1 MSIRY
6 DVHDTMAVITVDNP
20 PVNSLGHDVR
30 AGIAACVDHAQA
42 DEAVKAI
49 IIIGTE
55 KAFSAGAD
63 IRELN
68 TPRAN
73 AEPTLN
79 TLIRIVE
86 ASGKRVRI
94 DPGEPLGTEEARRQA
109 LRSLCL
115 AVLNLNEFVY
125 VD

>member
-1 MSIRY
+1 MSWVMDGSSSTARRELWRPMRRYARSGSKFRNIIVRGINTKAFIMSIRY
-6 DVHDTMAVITVDNP
+6 DVHCAVAVITVDNP

-63 IRELN
+63 IRELD

-73 AEPTLN
+73 A
-79 TLIRIVE
+79 
-86 ASGKRVRI
+86 
-94 DPGEPLGTEEARRQA
+94 
-109 LRSLCL
+109 
-115 AVLNLNEFVY
+115 
-125 VD
+125 